1 MLKSGG
7 ISQMPSYGLSR
18 YDDIGNFIN
27 VSFEFF
33 PPKTEQ
39 MEETL
44 WQTVERLAPLRPHF
58 VSVTYGAGGST
69 RERTARTVARIL
81 KETGLAVAAHLT
93 CVDATCAEVDQVAR
107 GFADLGICRFVALR
121 GDPANGSGGVYR
133 ATPGGYAG
141 AVELVAGLKA
151 IDGGFDITVSA
162 YPEKHPE
169 SPDFAMDIDLLRRKV
184 DNGATRAITQ
194 AFFNNDLYE
203 RYMEKVRAAG
213 IDIPVLPG
221 ILPIHNFRQISNF
234 CSRSGTHI
242 PDWLARRFEGLDND
256 PKTHALVSAVVA
268 AEQVLDLVERG
279 VKDFHFYTLNH
290 ADLAY
295 TICHLIGIRPKKM
308 AGALS
313 L

>member
-1 MLKSGG
+1 
-7 ISQMPSYGLSR
+7 MPVCGLLHHG
-18 YDDIGNFIN
+18 DVGDFIN

-33 PPKTEQ
+33 PPRTEQ
-39 MEETL
+39 MEKNL
-44 WQTVERLAPLRPHF
+44 WQTVNRLSPLHPHF

-69 RERTARTVARIL
+69 RKYTMRTVARIL
-81 KETGLAVAAHLT
+81 KETELPVAAHLT
-93 CVDATCAEVDQVAR
+93 CVNATCSEVDQVAR
-107 GFADLGICRFVALR
+107 SFAALGIRRFVALR
-121 GDPANGSGGVYR
+121 GDPINTSGSIYN
-133 ATPGGYAG
+133 ATPGGYAN
-141 AVELVAGLKA
+141 AVELVAGLKS
-151 IDGGFDITVSA
+151 INSDFDITVSA

-169 SPDFAMDIDLLRRKV
+169 SLDFAMDIDLLRRKI

-194 AFFNNDLYE
+194 AFFDNDLYE
-203 RYMEKVRAAG
+203 RYMDKLYAAG

-221 ILPIHNFRQISNF
+221 ILPIHSFRHISNF
-234 CSRSGTHI
+234 CNRNGTHI

-290 ADLAY
+290 ADLSYAV
-295 TICHLIGIRPKKM
+295 CHLIGIRPKNDRNS
-308 AGALS
+308 S